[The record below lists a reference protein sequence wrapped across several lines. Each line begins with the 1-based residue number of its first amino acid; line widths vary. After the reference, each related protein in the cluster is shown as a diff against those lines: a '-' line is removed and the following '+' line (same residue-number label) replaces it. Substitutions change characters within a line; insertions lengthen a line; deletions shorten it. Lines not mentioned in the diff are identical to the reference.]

1 MPKPS
6 PILCFLSKGFDVLFY
21 AVAIATVAGS
31 IALLFTDYNETSI
44 LEPLLIAN
52 AVIFAPILI
61 ILLWGAFR
69 LRKGRILTTLRS
81 LTAIIAVLL
90 VSPIPYLA
98 ILYGF
103 ETIPESLKD
112 ILLAITALSPIYTS
126 LIYYGLSILKDCI
139 LCDMKSCFF

>member
-21 AVAIATVAGS
+21 LVASATVAGS
-31 IALLFTDYNETSI
+31 IALLFTDYNDTAI
-44 LEPLLIAN
+44 VEPLLIAN

-69 LRKGRILTTLRS
+69 LRKGTTFRS
-81 LTAIIAVLL
+81 LAGIIAVLL

-103 ETIPESLKD
+103 EKIPESLKD
-112 ILLAITALSPIYTS
+112 ILLAVTALSPIYTS
-126 LIYYGLSILKDCI
+126 IIYYALSILKNCI
-139 LCDMKSCFF
+139 LCDMKGCFF